1 MNDEVHN
8 PDKGVRSLGEFLQE
22 SAPPLMTPQEVADFL
37 QVPVAT
43 VQLWRSQ
50 RTGPRGYRVG
60 RHVRY
65 RRKDVESWLEQ
76 RAGVGPRR

>member
-1 MNDEVHN
+1 MNAQERNPISEVRLAQMREE
-8 PDKGVRSLGEFLQE
+8 P
-22 SAPPLMTPQEVADFL
+22 APLLTPQEVADFL

-43 VQLWRSQ
+43 VALWRSQ

-65 RRKDVESWLEQ
+65 RREDVEAWLAQ
-76 RAGVGPRR
+76 RASVGPR

>member
-1 MNDEVHN
+1 MLTELMHE
-8 PDKGVRSLGEFLQE
+8 P
-22 SAPPLMTPQEVADFL
+22 APLMTSQEVADFL

-43 VQLWRSQ
+43 VHLWRAQ
-50 RTGPRGYRVG
+50 KTGPRGYRVG

-65 RRKDVESWLEQ
+65 RREDVETWLAQ